1 MNNEIASIAKKMFWL
16 NTMVNVTFYFY
27 KINMRLHAF
36 LLIERKTFGIL
47 HKMSVILVIHTI
59 NWPHIKE
66 LSSFIY

>member
-36 LLIERKTFGIL
+36 LFIGHKTFVIP
-47 HKMSVILVIHTI
+47 HKMSAILVIHTI
-59 NWPHIKE
+59 NWAHIKE